1 MDTVEYRHGALSV
14 VETVRDRDFVQRELR
29 KIDDRLFVEK
39 QLTYTGE
46 AVWCVVVSV
55 GGDVPPLTLLE
66 HRDPSGRPLELSGSL
81 IDRAARMERD
91 GARLSAKV
99 IRQNAARLE
108 DGRKRMVEQ
117 LTNLGEDGDRFM
129 NAGHSALLHRGQHL
143 RRSRDKR
150 RAQGD
155 KI

>member
-55 GGDVPPLTLLE
+55 GGDVPPITVLE
-66 HRDPSGRPLELSGSL
+66 HRAPDGRPLELSASL

-99 IRQNAARLE
+99 IRQNADRLE
-108 DGRKRMVEQ
+108 AGRHKMLEE
-117 LTNLGEDGDRFM
+117 LTVLGEDGDRLM
-129 NAGHSALLHRGQHL
+129 NPGHSALLHRGPHL

-150 RAQGD
+150 RAWGD
-155 KI
+155 KV

>member
-39 QLTYTGE
+39 QLTYSGE

-55 GGDVPPLTLLE
+55 GGDVPPITLLE
-66 HRDPSGRPLELSGSL
+66 HRDPTGRPLELSGSL

-91 GARLSAKV
+91 GSRLSAKV
-99 IRQNAARLE
+99 IRQNADRIESARQKMASELQE
-108 DGRKRMVEQ
+108 
-117 LTNLGEDGDRFM
+117 LGADGDRLTRST
-129 NAGHSALLHRGQHL
+129 HSALLHRGPHL